1 MVDRSETS
9 ILRTEHLGRTVDGHV
24 LVKDVS
30 IEVLRG
36 DVLAIVGPSGS
47 GKSSF
52 LRMLNR
58 LDEPTSGEVYLD
70 GQNTRQMSPRQL
82 RKRVGMVMQSAN
94 LFPGTV
100 AGNIRYGPAQR
111 GETVSDEDL
120 ETLLQEVSLG
130 GYGSRDVS
138 NLSGGEAQRVSLA
151 RTLANKPEV
160 LLLDEPTSAL
170 DDAAEEEVEAL
181 LQRVMAQEDLTCL
194 IVTHDM
200 DQAASLAK
208 RVMVMEKGRVAAIG
222 NTEEVLNAESVV

>member
-1 MVDRSETS
+1 
-9 ILRTEHLGRTVDGHV
+9 VDGHV

-58 LDEPTSGEVYLD
+58 LDEPTSGEVYVD

-100 AGNIRYGPAQR
+100 ADNIRYGPAQR
-111 GETVSDEDL
+111 GERVSDEDL
-120 ETLLQEVSLG
+120 EALLQQVSLG

-170 DDAAEEEVEAL
+170 DDAAAEEVEAL

-200 DQAASLAK
+200 DQAASLAQ
-208 RVMVMEKGRVAAIG
+208 RVMVMEKGRLAAFG
-222 NTEEVLNAESVV
+222 NTEEILDAESVL

>member
-36 DVLAIVGPSGS
+36 NVLAIVGPSGS

-100 AGNIRYGPAQR
+100 ADNIRYGPAQR

-120 ETLLQEVSLG
+120 EALLQEVSLG